1 MKERKD
7 IEEKYKW
14 DLSILC
20 KDDREFYDK
29 IEVLKSYIPKFTAFR
44 GKLANKE
51 VLKEYFALSREFD
64 DIFSSTY
71 LYAYIKSDEI
81 LSDNERT
88 MLIETADKFES
99 DYSMETAFIT
109 NELNEFSDEFLDEL
123 IADADFK
130 DQDLIFKEIKR
141 TRNHIL
147 SEKEEKLLAGM
158 DFLHTFSSNMRK
170 LTDADFDFGEV
181 EDGKGN
187 KIALNHGNR
196 GKLMISPDRVLRKNV
211 SEKTL
216 KIYADHKNV
225 LANNYIGNV
234 KATCYMAK
242 IRNYSSALACSL
254 ENDEIEEKVYTSLI
268 ENVRNNIP
276 LINRFYDLKRREL
289 GLDEIYGYDV
299 LVEEIANTPTRQ
311 YTYESAIE
319 EIKKALAPLGEEY
332 IAGIDEMV
340 KNRRVD
346 VFPNKDKRT
355 GGYCTV
361 IGKAPSFILYNFD
374 GNLSDTIGLAHEF
387 GHAMHTYYSAKFQ
400 PAEKDGHATFL
411 AEIASTTNEIL
422 FFNYLL
428 KISNSQE
435 EKRAILNK
443 LFIEVD
449 AAIFSQTKL
458 AEFEEKVHAMCEE
471 GKPLSRDVLSDVF
484 DGLQKD
490 YGGTIKRSENSKYSW
505 SRIPHLYSDFY
516 VFCYA
521 TGMIAAIA
529 FANNILS
536 GKEGALEGYYS
547 FLKAGSSAT
556 PTTILKNAGCDMLSQ
571 ETFKSCFEYLNSL
584 LDEWE
589 NLIKK

>member
-7 IEEKYKW
+7 IEERYKW

-20 KDDREFYDK
+20 KDDKDFYDK
-29 IEVLKSYIPKFTAFR
+29 IELLKSYIPKFTAFR

-64 DIFSSTY
+64 DIFCPTY
-71 LYAYIKSDEI
+71 LYAFIKSDEI

-88 MLIETADKFES
+88 KLSEIADKSES
-99 DYSMETAFIT
+99 DFATQTAFIT
-109 NELNEFSDEFLDEL
+109 NEMKDFSDEFLDEL
-123 IADADFK
+123 IADPDFK
-130 DQDLIFKEIKR
+130 DQDLIFKDIKR
-141 TRNHIL
+141 SRKHIL
-147 SEKEEKLLAGM
+147 SENEEKLLAGM

-181 EDGKGN
+181 EDSQGN
-187 KIALNHGNR
+187 KIPLNHGNR
-196 GKLMISPDRVLRKNV
+196 GKLMLSTDRVLRKNV
-211 SEKTL
+211 SERTL
-216 KIYADHKNV
+216 KAYADHKNV

-242 IRNYSSALACSL
+242 IRNYKSALAASL
-254 ENDEIEEKVYTSLI
+254 EDDEIDEKVYSNLI
-268 ENVRNNIP
+268 LNVRKNIP
-276 LINRFYDLKRREL
+276 LINRFYDIKRREL
-289 GLDEIYGYDV
+289 GLDEICGYD
-299 LVEEIANTPTRQ
+299 LPVEEIASTPTRE
-311 YTYESAIE
+311 YSYEGAIE
-319 EIKKALAPLGEEY
+319 QIKQALSPLGEEY
-332 IAGIDEMV
+332 ITNIDNMV
-340 KNRRVD
+340 KNRRID

-355 GGYCTV
+355 GGYCTMF
-361 IGKAPSFILYNFD
+361 GKVPSFILYNFD
-374 GNLSDTIGLAHEF
+374 GTLSDVLGIAHEF
-387 GHAMHTYYSAKFQ
+387 GHAMHSHYSIISQ
-400 PAEKDGHATFL
+400 PPEKDGHCTFL

-428 KISNSQE
+428 KTSKTQE

-458 AEFEEKVHAMCEE
+458 AEFEEKIHTMCERGE
-471 GKPLSRDVLSDVF
+471 PLSRDVLADVYSQ
-484 DGLQKD
+484 LQKD
-490 YGGTIKRSENSKYSW
+490 YNGMIKPSENGKYAW
-505 SRIPHLYSDFY
+505 SRIPHLYTDFY

-536 GKEGALEGYYS
+536 GKEGALEGYFS
-547 FLKAGSSAT
+547 FLKAGSSLD
-556 PTTILKNAGCDMLSQ
+556 PVSILRNAGCDMLSQ
-571 ETFKSCFEYLNSL
+571 ETYTSCFEYLSTL

-589 NLIKK
+589 NMIK